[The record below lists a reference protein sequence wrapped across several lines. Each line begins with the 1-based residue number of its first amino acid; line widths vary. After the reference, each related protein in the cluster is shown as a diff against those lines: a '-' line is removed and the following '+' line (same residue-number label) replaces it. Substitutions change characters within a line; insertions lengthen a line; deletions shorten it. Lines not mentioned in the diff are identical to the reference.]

1 MPLPAPR
8 HDLRPGA
15 RSASV
20 FRLSVIA
27 LLCALQ
33 YWLLTSAMEGLQAG
47 DRSSALPAFIASLLC
62 FALAAGL
69 LLDGERGA
77 RKTER
82 FLASAGDHDAHPRR

>member
-20 FRLSVIA
+20 FRLSVVG

-33 YWLLTSAMEGLQAG
+33 YWLLTSAMETYQAG
-47 DRSSALPAFIASLLC
+47 SRDTALPAFIASLICL
-62 FALAAGL
+62 LLSAGL
-69 LLDGERGA
+69 VLAGERGA

-82 FLASAGDHDAHPRR
+82 ELAEKPTHGN